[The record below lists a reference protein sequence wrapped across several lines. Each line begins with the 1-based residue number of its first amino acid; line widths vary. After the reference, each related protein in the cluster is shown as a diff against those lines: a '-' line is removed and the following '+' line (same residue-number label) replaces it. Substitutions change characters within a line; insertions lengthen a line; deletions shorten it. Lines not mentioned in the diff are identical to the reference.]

1 MQGSNVVSNT
11 LLNPYAEAMM
21 AVAESQNLLDKFND
35 NCNTVLQVLNDSADL
50 QQFIDSP
57 IVKASD
63 KKAVIQK
70 VFGESLDPMML
81 NLIMVLVDRGR
92 IAFLAGVCG
101 QYQVMLRKLRGD
113 VLAEV
118 TTAVALTEAQT
129 KSIKDRVKAM
139 TGANNVDIMAKIE
152 PNIVGGVIIKVGSQI
167 IDSSLRSQLR
177 LIGMSLAR

>member
-1 MQGSNVVSNT
+1 MQGNNVVSNT
-11 LLNPYAEAMM
+11 FLNPYAEAMM
-21 AVAESQNLLDKFND
+21 SVAQSQNLLDKFND

-50 QQFIDSP
+50 QQFVESP
-57 IVKASD
+57 IVKATD

-70 VFGESLDPMML
+70 VFGESVDPMML

-92 IAFLAGVCG
+92 ISFLGGVCQ

-129 KSIKDRVKAM
+129 SSIKDRVKAM

-152 PNIVGGVIIKVGSQI
+152 PTIVGGVIIKVGSQI

>member
-1 MQGSNVVSNT
+1 MQGNNVVSNT

-21 AVAESQNLLDKFND
+21 AVAESQNLLDKFNED
-35 NCNTVLQVLNDSADL
+35 CNTVLQVLDDSADL
-50 QQFIDSP
+50 QEFLGSP
-57 IVKASD
+57 IVKAAD

-70 VFGESLDPMML
+70 VFGESVDPMML

-92 IAFLAGVCG
+92 IAFLSGVCQ

-118 TTAVALTEAQT
+118 TTAVALTENQIS
-129 KSIKDRVKAM
+129 SIKERVKAM

-152 PNIVGGVIIKVGSQI
+152 PSIVGGVIIKVGSQI

>member
-1 MQGSNVVSNT
+1 MQGNNVVSNT
-11 LLNPYAEAMM
+11 FLNPYAEAMM
-21 AVAESQNLLDKFND
+21 SVAQSQNLLDKFND
-35 NCNTVLQVLNDSADL
+35 NCNMVLQVLKDSADL
-50 QQFIDSP
+50 QQFLDSP
-57 IVKASD
+57 IVKATD

-70 VFGESLDPMML
+70 VFGESVDPMML

-92 IAFLAGVCG
+92 ISFLAGVCQ

-118 TTAVALTEAQT
+118 TTAVALTEDQT
-129 KSIKDRVKAM
+129 GSIKDRVKDM
-139 TGANNVDIMAKIE
+139 TGANNVDITSKIE
-152 PNIVGGVIIKVGSQI
+152 PAIVGGVIIKVGSQI

>member
-1 MQGSNVVSNT
+1 MQGNNVVSNT
-11 LLNPYAEAMM
+11 FLNPYAEAMM
-21 AVAESQNLLDKFND
+21 SVAQSQNLLDKFND
-35 NCNTVLQVLNDSADL
+35 NCNTVLQVLKDSADL
-50 QQFIDSP
+50 QQFVDSP
-57 IVKASD
+57 IVKATD

-70 VFGESLDPMML
+70 VFGESVDPMML

-92 IAFLAGVCG
+92 ISFLAGVCQ

-118 TTAVALTEAQT
+118 TTAVALTETQAS
-129 KSIKDRVKAM
+129 SIKDRVKAM
-139 TGANNVDIMAKIE
+139 TGANSVDITSKIE
-152 PNIVGGVIIKVGSQI
+152 PAIVGGVIIKVGSQI

>member
-1 MQGSNVVSNT
+1 MQGNNVVSNT
-11 LLNPYAEAMM
+11 FLNPYAEAMM
-21 AVAESQNLLDKFND
+21 SVAESHDLLDKFND

-50 QQFIDSP
+50 QQFVDSP
-57 IVKASD
+57 IVKATD

-70 VFGESLDPMML
+70 IFGESVDPLML

-92 IAFLAGVCG
+92 ISFLAGVCQ

-118 TTAVALTEAQT
+118 TTAVALTAAQT
-129 KSIKDRVKAM
+129 SSIKDRVQAM
-139 TGANNVDIMAKIE
+139 TGANNVDIMAKID
-152 PNIVGGVIIKVGSQI
+152 PTIVGGVIIKVGSQI

>member
-1 MQGSNVVSNT
+1 MQGNNVVSNT

-35 NCNTVLQVLNDSADL
+35 DCNAVLQVLGDSADL
-50 QQFIDSP
+50 QEFLGSP
-57 IVKASD
+57 IVKATD

-70 VFGESLDPMML
+70 VFGESVDPMML

-92 IAFLAGVCG
+92 IAFLSGVCQ

-118 TTAVALTEAQT
+118 TTAVALTEKQIN
-129 KSIKDRVKAM
+129 SIKERVKAM

-152 PNIVGGVIIKVGSQI
+152 PSIVGGVIIKVGSQI

>member
-1 MQGSNVVSNT
+1 
-11 LLNPYAEAMM
+11 MM
-21 AVAESQNLLDKFND
+21 SVAQSQNLLDKFND
-35 NCNTVLQVLNDSADL
+35 NCNTVLQVLKDSADL
-50 QQFIDSP
+50 QQFVDSP
-57 IVKASD
+57 IVKATD

-70 VFGESLDPMML
+70 VFGENVDPMML

-92 IAFLAGVCG
+92 ISFLAGVCQ

-129 KSIKDRVKAM
+129 SSIKDRVKAM
-139 TGANNVDIMAKIE
+139 TSANNVDISAKID
-152 PNIVGGVIIKVGSQI
+152 PTIVGGVIIKVGSQI

>member
-1 MQGSNVVSNT
+1 MQGNNVVSNT
-11 LLNPYAEAMM
+11 FLNPYAEAMM
-21 AVAESQNLLDKFND
+21 SVAQSQNLLDKFND

-50 QQFIDSP
+50 QQFVESP
-57 IVKASD
+57 IVKATD

-70 VFGESLDPMML
+70 VFGESVDPMML

-92 IAFLAGVCG
+92 ISFLSGVCQ
-101 QYQVMLRKLRGD
+101 QYQVMLRKLHGD

-118 TTAVALTEAQT
+118 TTAVALTEDQAS
-129 KSIKDRVKAM
+129 SIKDRVKAM

-152 PNIVGGVIIKVGSQI
+152 PTIVGGVIIKVGSQI

>member
-1 MQGSNVVSNT
+1 MQGNNVVSNT
-11 LLNPYAEAMM
+11 FLNPYAEAMM
-21 AVAESQNLLDKFND
+21 SVAQSQNLLDKFND
-35 NCNTVLQVLNDSADL
+35 NCNTVLQVLKDSADL
-50 QQFIDSP
+50 QQFVDSP
-57 IVKASD
+57 IVKATD

-70 VFGESLDPMML
+70 VFGESVDPMML

-92 IAFLAGVCG
+92 ISFLAGVCQ

-129 KSIKDRVKAM
+129 SSIKDRVKAM

-152 PNIVGGVIIKVGSQI
+152 PAIVGGVIIKVGSQI

>member
-1 MQGSNVVSNT
+1 MQGKSTVSNSF
-11 LLNPYAEAMM
+11 LNPYAEAMM

-50 QQFIDSP
+50 QQFMDSP
-57 IVKASD
+57 IVRATD

-70 VFGESLDPMML
+70 VWGDNLEPLML

-92 IAFLAGVCG
+92 IAFLAGVCR
-101 QYQVMLRKLRGD
+101 QYQVMLRKLRGN

-118 TTAVALTEAQT
+118 TTAVALTAAQT
-129 KSIKDRVKAM
+129 DSIKDRVKAM
-139 TGANNVDIMAKIE
+139 TGANNVDITAKIE
-152 PNIVGGVIIKVGSQI
+152 PDIIGGVIIKVGSQI
-167 IDSSLRSQLR
+167 IDSSLRSQMR

>member
-1 MQGSNVVSNT
+1 MKGSNVVSNT
-11 LLNPYAEAMM
+11 FLNPYAEAMM
-21 AVAESQNLLDKFND
+21 SVAESQNLLDKFND

-50 QQFIDSP
+50 QQFVDSP
-57 IVKASD
+57 IVKATD

-70 VFGESLDPMML
+70 VFGESVDPMML
-81 NLIMVLVDRGR
+81 NMIMVLVDRGR
-92 IAFLAGVCG
+92 IAFLPGVCQ

-118 TTAVALTEAQT
+118 TTAVTLTEAQT
-129 KSIKDRVKAM
+129 SSIKDRVKAM

-152 PNIVGGVIIKVGSQI
+152 PTIVGGVIIKVGSQI

>member
-1 MQGSNVVSNT
+1 MQGNNVVSNT
-11 LLNPYAEAMM
+11 FLNPYAEAMM
-21 AVAESQNLLDKFND
+21 SVAQSQNLLDKFND
-35 NCNTVLQVLNDSADL
+35 NCNMVLQVLKDSADL
-50 QQFIDSP
+50 QQFLDSP
-57 IVKASD
+57 IVKATD

-70 VFGESLDPMML
+70 VFGESVDPMML

-92 IAFLAGVCG
+92 ISFLAGVCQ

-118 TTAVALTEAQT
+118 TTAVALTEDQT
-129 KSIKDRVKAM
+129 SSIKDRVKAM
-139 TGANNVDIMAKIE
+139 TGANNVDITSKIE
-152 PNIVGGVIIKVGSQI
+152 PAIVGGVIIKVGSQI

>member
-1 MQGSNVVSNT
+1 MQGNNVVSNT
-11 LLNPYAEAMM
+11 FLNPYAEAMM
-21 AVAESQNLLDKFND
+21 SVAQSQNLLDKFND
-35 NCNTVLQVLNDSADL
+35 NCNTVLQVLKDSADL
-50 QQFIDSP
+50 QQFVESP
-57 IVKASD
+57 IVKATD

-70 VFGESLDPMML
+70 VFGENVDPMML

-92 IAFLAGVCG
+92 IAFLSGVCQ

-129 KSIKDRVKAM
+129 SSIKDRVKAM

>member
-1 MQGSNVVSNT
+1 MQGNNVVSNT
-11 LLNPYAEAMM
+11 FLNPYAEAMM
-21 AVAESQNLLDKFND
+21 SVAQSQNLLDKFND
-35 NCNTVLQVLNDSADL
+35 NCNTVLQVLKDSADL
-50 QQFIDSP
+50 QQFVESP
-57 IVKASD
+57 IVKATD

-70 VFGESLDPMML
+70 VFGENVDPMML

-92 IAFLAGVCG
+92 IAFLSGVCQ

-118 TTAVALTEAQT
+118 TTTVALTEAQT
-129 KSIKDRVKAM
+129 NSIKDRVKAM
-139 TGANNVDIMAKIE
+139 TGSNNVDIMAKID
-152 PNIVGGVIIKVGSQI
+152 PTIVGGVIIKVGSQI

>member
-1 MQGSNVVSNT
+1 MQGNNVVSNT
-11 LLNPYAEAMM
+11 FLNPYAEAMM
-21 AVAESQNLLDKFND
+21 SVAESQNLLDKFNE

-50 QQFIDSP
+50 QQFVDSP
-57 IVKASD
+57 IVKATD

-70 VFGESLDPMML
+70 VFGESVDPMML

-92 IAFLAGVCG
+92 ISFLAGVCR

-129 KSIKDRVKAM
+129 SSIKDRVKAM
-139 TGANNVDIMAKIE
+139 TGANNVDITAKIE

>member
-1 MQGSNVVSNT
+1 MQGNNVVSNT
-11 LLNPYAEAMM
+11 FLNPYAEAMM
-21 AVAESQNLLDKFND
+21 SVAQSQNLLDKFND

-50 QQFIDSP
+50 QQFVESP
-57 IVKASD
+57 IVKATD

-70 VFGESLDPMML
+70 VFGESVDPMML

-92 IAFLAGVCG
+92 ISFLSGVCQ

-118 TTAVALTEAQT
+118 TTAVALTEDQAS
-129 KSIKDRVKAM
+129 SIKDRVKAM

-152 PNIVGGVIIKVGSQI
+152 PTIVGGVIIKVGSQI